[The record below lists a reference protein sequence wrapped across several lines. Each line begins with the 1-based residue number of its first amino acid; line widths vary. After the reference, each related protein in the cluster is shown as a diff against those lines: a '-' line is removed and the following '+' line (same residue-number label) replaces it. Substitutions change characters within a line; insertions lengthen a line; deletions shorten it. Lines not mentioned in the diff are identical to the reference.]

1 MLHKLSSC
9 VLHMCCSLE
18 TALGKYC
25 GLEIS
30 LDTLERC
37 SHKALV
43 GILESSLAHS
53 KVQSCCKVLR
63 ALDKN
68 LVNRNSLGS
77 LVVSLPSLPQPC
89 KHTPPLDG
97 QESHNR
103 SKVVKR

>member
-1 MLHKLSSC
+1 MSSY
-9 VLHMCCSLE
+9 VLHMCH
-18 TALGKYC
+18 
-25 GLEIS
+25 S
-30 LDTLERC
+30 LDTYLLLGKCYTLETSLDTFEHC
-37 SHKALV
+37 FQKILV
-43 GILESSLAHS
+43 GILECSLAHS
-53 KVQSCCKVLR
+53 EVQSCCKVLK